1 MNNTCQNT
9 GERKSLFDAIG
20 AVSFAMDE
28 LRLFLDTHPD
38 CGEALALFT
47 QYRNRRHEL
56 VAQYTAQF
64 GSLDAYYPNTDYGWS
79 WNEGPMPWKAE
90 AN

>member
-1 MNNTCQNT
+1 MSTNNGTMS
-9 GERKSLFDAIG
+9 RKALFDAIG

-38 CGEALALFT
+38 CSEALASYT
-47 QYRNRRHEL
+47 EYMNRRHEL
-56 VAQYTAQF
+56 IAQYTRQY
-64 GSLDAYYPNTDYGWS
+64 GPLDAYYLNTEGGWS
-79 WNEGPMPWKAE
+79 WNEGPMPWKGE

>member
-1 MNNTCQNT
+1 MNHNGNT
-9 GERKSLFDAIG
+9 GRKALWDSIG

-38 CGEALALFT
+38 CSEALALFT
-47 QYRNRRHEL
+47 EYMNRRHEL
-56 VAQYTAQF
+56 VGQYTRQF
-64 GSLDAYYPNTDYGWS
+64 GPLDSYYLNTEDGWS
-79 WNEGPMPWKAE
+79 WTDEPMPWKAE